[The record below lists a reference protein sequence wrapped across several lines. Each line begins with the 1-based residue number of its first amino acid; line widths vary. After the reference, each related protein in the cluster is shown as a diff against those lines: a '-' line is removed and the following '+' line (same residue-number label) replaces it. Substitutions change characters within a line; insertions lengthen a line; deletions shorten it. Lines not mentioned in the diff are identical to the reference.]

1 MGSDEDN
8 WKKAT
13 AILEINNHQNTV
25 KVIQLSYILNVV
37 NNGLNM
43 NSFVKSLVSFHY
55 FASKLKIFP

>member
-43 NSFVKSLVSFHY
+43 N
-55 FASKLKIFP
+55 